1 MKSNRGI
8 NMSVYRRRDK
18 RNDIFREQ
26 LLSISTGYRR
36 KYLIRIYLD
45 FLVAKLSIK
54 KVIKIK

>member
-1 MKSNRGI
+1 
-8 NMSVYRRRDK
+8 MSVCRRRGK

-45 FLVAKLSIK
+45 FLDAKLSIK

>member
-1 MKSNRGI
+1 
-8 NMSVYRRRDK
+8 MSVCRRRGK